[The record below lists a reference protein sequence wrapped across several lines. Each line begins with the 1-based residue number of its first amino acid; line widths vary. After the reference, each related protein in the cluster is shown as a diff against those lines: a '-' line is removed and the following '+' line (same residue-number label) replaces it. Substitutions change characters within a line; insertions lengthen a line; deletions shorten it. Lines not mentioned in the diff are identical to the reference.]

1 MNPGNRITPC
11 DRELPNRASTFS
23 RYQLGCHHENAH
35 DDTKSLPGEELR
47 TGDLLD
53 DMRHSRVNSCA
64 PERTVALQRRI
75 VVSRANRC
83 AHPNGCPRSRMVALM
98 SEGVRPVA
106 VRWPSGGCPV
116 ARSCVRSRSHR
127 GKLPNRSPRNASGST
142 LCPPLASPA
151 WAVCTSRTQ
160 DPGAQLPRS
169 ASPDLASKTD
179 RPNRLHGSPGIG
191 IPLASASP
199 NTRGLLTGLL
209 LTSRSAPSSR
219 AQARSGWDGI
229 ISTWDWETAWCLRE
243 RLVLAWGRAAQGS
256 RPPPIRCAS
265 RAPPGV
271 RCYAAASR
279 VAATA
284 GVVLAPPVSPAACPL
299 AFARGRPLG
308 GPRALGSALRG
319 GPLAWAPRDGE
330 SAIVCGSAVLA
341 WRRSA

>member
-64 PERTVALQRRI
+64 PERTVALQHRI

-219 AQARSGWDGI
+219 AQAPQWVGRDHQHVGLGDS
-229 ISTWDWETAWCLRE
+229 
-243 RLVLAWGRAAQGS
+243 LVLAREIGACVGTRGAGLAAS
-256 RPPPIRCAS
+256 PDPLRLA
-265 RAPPGV
+265 RAPGRSLLRSGLPG
-271 RCYAAASR
+271 RGHGGCCAR
-279 VAATA
+279 AT
-284 GVVLAPPVSPAACPL
+284 GEP
-299 AFARGRPLG
+299 RGLC
-308 GPRALGSALRG
+308 ALR
-319 GPLAWAPRDGE
+319 APVR
-330 SAIVCGSAVLA
+330 
-341 WRRSA
+341 